1 MKGKKFV
8 PFLVIGTL
16 VITAI
21 AGLTAYKTVQAA
33 TSTPTL
39 TSSTDTTPVRGAFG
53 HNGVTDQ
60 QLASALGIDV
70 TALQSAYTTATDDVL
85 AQAVSAGLITQV
97 QADEIKASGNR
108 YGDFGPYKLT
118 GIDLN
123 AALAKA
129 LGITV
134 DKLTAAYQTAYNAAI
149 DQQVTNG
156 VLTQAQADL
165 LKGQYALSNSTKF
178 QSAMQSAFEAAVNQ
192 AVSDGTITQSQAD
205 QILQNNSSLNI
216 FGGRGFGG
224 PGGGPGGGRG
234 GHGMGPGNLNGYPNT
249 TIPGTTTPTTTTG
262 GA

>member
-1 MKGKKFV
+1 MKGKKLV
-8 PFLVIGTL
+8 PLIAIGAL

-21 AGLTAYKTVQAA
+21 AGLTAYRTVQAA
-33 TSTPTL
+33 DTSTG
-39 TSSTDTTPVRGAFG
+39 TSANSAALPFGHGRGA
-53 HNGVTDQ
+53 GVTDQ
-60 QLASALGIDV
+60 QLATALGIDV

-85 AQAVSAGLITQV
+85 AQAVSSGMITQA
-97 QADEIKASGNR
+97 QADEIKANVDR

-129 LGITV
+129 LGISV
-134 DKLTAAYQTAYNAAI
+134 DKLTAAYQTAYNTAI
-149 DQQVTNG
+149 DQQVTDG

-178 QSAMQSAFEAAVNQ
+178 QSAMQSAFTAAVNQ
-192 AVSDGTITQSQAD
+192 AVTDGTITQSQAD
-205 QILQNNSSLNI
+205 QILQNNSSLNF

-224 PGGGPGGGRG
+224 PGGGPGGGGRG
-234 GHGMGPGNLNGYPNT
+234 GHGMGPG
-249 TIPGTTTPTTTTG
+249 GTFGAPDSTTPGSATPTATTG

>member
-8 PFLVIGTL
+8 PFLVIGALL
-16 VITAI
+16 VSVF
-21 AGLTAYKTVQAA
+21 AGLAAYRNVQAA
-33 TSTPTL
+33 TATGT
-39 TSSTDTTPVRGAFG
+39 TSLPFGRGHG
-53 HNGVTDQ
+53 SGVTDQ
-60 QLASALGIDV
+60 QLATALGIDV

-85 AQAVSAGLITQV
+85 AQAVSAGLITQT

-108 YGDFGPYKLT
+108 YEDFGPYKLT

-149 DQQVTNG
+149 DQQVTDG
-156 VLTQAQADL
+156 VLTQTQADL
-165 LKGQYALSNSTKF
+165 LKGQYALSNSAKF

-205 QILQNNSSLNI
+205 QILQNSSNLN
-216 FGGRGFGG
+216 FLGRRGLGG
-224 PGGGPGGGRG
+224 PGGGPGGRG
-234 GHGMGPGNLNGYPNT
+234 GHGMGPGGMPGNPNSTTPNT
-249 TIPGTTTPTTTTG
+249 TPSTTPTTSG

>member
-16 VITAI
+16 LVTLI
-21 AGLTAYKTVQAA
+21 AGLTAYNTVQAA
-33 TSTPTL
+33 STSTG
-39 TSSTDTTPVRGAFG
+39 TSTTASIPFGRGG
-53 HNGVTDQ
+53 YGRGITDQ
-60 QLASALGIDV
+60 QLATALGIDV
-70 TALQSAYTTATDDVL
+70 TTLQTAYTTATNDVL
-85 AQAVSAGLITQV
+85 AQAVSSGLITQA
-97 QADEIKASGNR
+97 QADDIKASGNR
-108 YGDFGPYKLT
+108 FGDFGPYKLT

-129 LGITV
+129 LGITT

-149 DQQVTNG
+149 DQQVTDG

-165 LKGQYALSNSTKF
+165 MKGQYALSNSTKF
-178 QSAMQSAFEAAVNQ
+178 QTAMQDAFKAAVNQ
-192 AVSDGTITQSQAD
+192 AVTDGTITQSQAD
-205 QILQNNSSLNI
+205 AILQNSSNLNF

-234 GHGMGPGNLNGYPNT
+234 GHGAGPGGALNNPNST
-249 TIPGTTTPTTTTG
+249 TPSTAPTTTPG